1 MFVGAL
7 SKEGFLIVFQNIDW
21 IWAEKKLKW
30 IIYLQLDIKWYDPT
44 MFKSYGCWNT
54 VKIGKNTFSADI
66 SKIIRGITLFFR
78 FF

>member
-1 MFVGAL
+1 MFLGAL
-7 SKEGFLIVFQNIDW
+7 SKEGFLVVFQNMDW
-21 IWAEKKLKW
+21 IWAKKKLKW
-30 IIYLQLDIKWYDPT
+30 IIYLQLDPT